1 MISGKLV
8 GLDPLDSEDLEILRH
23 WRNNPNFRQYF
34 REYREISKDMQ
45 TEWYK
50 RTLNDK
56 STLMFS
62 VRRLSDGALL
72 GCCGLCYINW
82 VNRNADLSLY
92 IGYDDLYI
100 DDIGYAEEAT
110 QLLLRYGFYELGLHK
125 VWTEI
130 YEIDTPKKAL
140 YEKLGLRIDGVLRD
154 NYFHNG
160 SYLNSFMFSIL
171 REDFDAQPWLAAMN

>member
-1 MISGKLV
+1 MIRGKLV
-8 GLDPLDSEDLEILRH
+8 GLSPLESEDLEALRQ
-23 WRNNPNFRQYF
+23 WRNNPDFRQYF

-45 TEWYK
+45 SDWFK

-56 STLMFS
+56 STIMFAI
-62 VRRLSDGALL
+62 RRLSDNELL

-110 QLLLRYGFYELGLHK
+110 KLLLNYGFCELGLHK
-125 VWTEI
+125 AWTEI

-140 YEKLGLRIDGVLRD
+140 YEKLGLKIDGVLRD
-154 NYFHNG
+154 NYFHDGKFWN
-160 SYLNSFMFSIL
+160 SYIFSIL
-171 REDFDAQPWLAAMN
+171 KEDFKF

>member
-1 MISGKLV
+1 MIKGKLI
-8 GLDPLDSEDLEILRH
+8 GLCPLENEDLEFLRT

-45 TEWYK
+45 AEWYK

-56 STLMFS
+56 STIMFA
-62 VRRLSDGALL
+62 VRRLSDNALL

-100 DDIGYAEEAT
+100 DDIGYAKEAT
-110 QLLLRYGFYELGLHK
+110 QLLLTYGFSELGLHK
-125 VWTEI
+125 AWTEI
-130 YEIDTPKKAL
+130 YEIDLPKKKL
-140 YEKLGLRIDGVLRD
+140 YESLGFHIDGILRD
-154 NYFHNG
+154 NYFHDGKFHN
-160 SYLNSFMFSIL
+160 SYIFSIL
-171 REDFDAQPWLAAMN
+171 ATEFMCDKK